1 MFLLIISLILNFSF
15 STELEIPVEDSKI
28 YGTLEN
34 PESSELVLII
44 SGSGPTDR
52 NGNSSMLNG
61 DNNSLKYLAEE
72 LSKQGFATFRY
83 DKRMV
88 AKSKGFKGEDS
99 TLFVDFVDDAVK
111 VVEFV
116 RSKRK
121 YKTLSII
128 GHSEGAFIG
137 ALAANRLKADKFVSL
152 CGLNESI
159 DTTVINQ
166 IKERAPA
173 MVDEVKEIFNTLN
186 AGKTLD
192 SINPMLYSIFR
203 PSIQPFIINMLSF
216 DLENT
221 YKNIKAKKLFISGG
235 HDIQIYSEDV
245 EKLAKICNA
254 KYEDFPEMNHVLKK
268 TPKTYIEQISSY
280 SNPELPLYDG
290 LVDSI
295 SNFIKSK

>member
-34 PESSELVLII
+34 PESSDFVLII

-99 TLFVDFVDDAVK
+99 TLFIDFVDDAVK

-121 YKTLSII
+121 YKTLTII

-137 ALAANRLKADKFVSL
+137 ALAANRLKAGRFVSL

-166 IKERAPA
+166 ITERAPA
-173 MVDEVKEIFNTLN
+173 MVDEVKEIFKTLN
-186 AGKTLD
+186 SGKTLD